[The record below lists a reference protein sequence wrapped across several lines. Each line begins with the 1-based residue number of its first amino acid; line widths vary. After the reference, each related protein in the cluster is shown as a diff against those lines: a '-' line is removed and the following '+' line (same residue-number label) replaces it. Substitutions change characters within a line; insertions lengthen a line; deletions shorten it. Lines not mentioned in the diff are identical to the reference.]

1 MRLQLA
7 ASGTAA
13 TPASPRPRR
22 ADSARAPSALFLLSL
37 ACWWCSSLALAQDNA
52 GSWGGSI
59 EGRGNYFW
67 ERSTRVI
74 VPEVKATVT
83 APDGTHL
90 GAGYLLDAISS
101 ASISAGA
108 GNDQVATEYRHG
120 LGLDAGKPFELGGS
134 QLDLGVHGIYSTEND
149 YTSLAV
155 GLNSSLWLN
164 EKNTKLSLLATGVSD
179 QIKSNADPSF
189 DGHLKGLSAGAGI
202 EQVLSPVLVLTLNYQ
217 FGYLDGYLGN
227 PYRRALSAAHAPER
241 EAPPGTRYRHG
252 ISSHLSWF
260 IPATDTAVHLLYA
273 TYVDSWDVA
282 AVIPEI
288 RIYQQL
294 TRDFLV
300 RPRYRLYAQT
310 KASFQRPKYPAGW
323 DGPTTADPKLSA
335 LTTHTVGL
343 SLEYRMSFLAHTV
356 FDFAKD
362 AWLDVA
368 VDRYF
373 SNSSFGN
380 AVLGTAGGRLEF

>member
-7 ASGTAA
+7 ALGTSAM
-13 TPASPRPRR
+13 PASSQSLPRGW
-22 ADSARAPSALFLLSL
+22 ARAPWAVLTLCLS
-37 ACWWCSSLALAQDNA
+37 CWSCSALAQNNS

-83 APDGTHL
+83 APDGTNV
-90 GAGYLLDAISS
+90 GVGYLLDAISS

-108 GNDQVATEYRHG
+108 GNDQVATEYRHALALEAG
-120 LGLDAGKPFELGGS
+120 RPFDLGSS
-134 QLDLGVHGIYSTEND
+134 QLDLGVHGIYSSEND
-149 YTSLAV
+149 YTSLAL
-155 GLNSSLWLN
+155 GLSSGLWLN
-164 EKNTKLSLLATGVSD
+164 QKNTKLSLYATGVSD
-179 QIKSNADPSF
+179 QIRSNADPSF
-189 DGHLKGLSAGAGI
+189 DGHLKGLSASAGI
-202 EQVLSPVLVLTLNYQ
+202 EQVLSPVLLLTLNYQ
-217 FGYLDGYLGN
+217 FGYLDGFLGN

-241 EAPPGTRYRHG
+241 EAPPTTRYRHG

-260 IPATDTAVHLLYA
+260 IPATDTAVHLIYA
-273 TYVDSWDVA
+273 SYLDSWDVA

-288 RIYQQL
+288 RIYQQV

-300 RPRYRLYAQT
+300 RPRYRLYVQS
-310 KASFQRPKYPAGW
+310 KASFQRAKYPAGW

-343 SLEYRMSFLAHTV
+343 SLEYRLSFLAHTV

-368 VDRYF
+368 LDRYF

-380 AVLGTAGGRLEF
+380 AILGTAGGRLEF